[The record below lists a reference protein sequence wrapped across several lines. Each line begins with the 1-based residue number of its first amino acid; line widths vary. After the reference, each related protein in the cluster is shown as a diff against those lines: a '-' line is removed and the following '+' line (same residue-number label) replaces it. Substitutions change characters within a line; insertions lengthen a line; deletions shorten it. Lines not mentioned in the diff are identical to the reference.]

1 MNPQL
6 KLTQYSELAVVLV
19 LDPCHC
25 EHILWAYPHTI
36 GLALTAIEVNDRL
49 DDACR
54 LVALGNSCT
63 HELLSNCYG
72 IGIPRFESGRAL
84 LALESEDAANGG
96 LDGSLNLQKPPN
108 ESCSEPRDGASSSMP
123 NKTFQNPKYCAAA
136 RSHVTTQPVAG

>member
-6 KLTQYSELAVVLV
+6 KLAQYSEFAVVLV

-25 EHILWAYPHTI
+25 ENILWAYPNTI

-72 IGIPRFESGRAL
+72 TGIPRFESGRAP

-96 LDGSLNLQKPPN
+96 LDGSLSLQNHRMNP
-108 ESCSEPRDGASSSMP
+108 A
-123 NKTFQNPKYCAAA
+123 QNQEIQ
-136 RSHVTTQPVAG
+136 SLS